1 MIVGFL
7 VLGASVLAGAT
18 SPDKA
23 AQLSEAVALDA
34 CPEGTCA
41 LHALQ
46 QNSTALPGNSTKE
59 KSTVNPA
66 SASAKTTEEEHEDG
80 DSIDPEGDL
89 LGAENFAPVKV
100 AAGWSQG
107 GDKVWGSGRGIE
119 DVNGGNVG
127 YYNNGMDAAH
137 ARCGGSHCALIVNP
151 PGHRSINQF
160 HIHFVSYAGYG
171 SNLKHKLEKRVC
183 GKSGWR
189 SGGLPCH
196 GKAIFVSGWPNVFSV
211 AMGGGGMRHASV
223 IAWPSSCGHKGTI
236 IELAYGCSIEHQIRG
251 DYNPAYR

>member
-59 KSTVNPA
+59 KNKVNPA
-66 SASAKTTEEEHEDG
+66 SITTKEEEHEDG

-89 LGAENFAPVKV
+89 LGAENFAAVKV

-171 SNLKHKLEKRVC
+171 SNLKHRLEKRVC

-223 IAWPSSCGHKGTI
+223 IAWPGACGHQGTI